1 MRKENWNYIADN
13 WASTDIVVQEQ
24 ISKFMDEDQLEHQEL
39 LNKIEER
46 DKRILELDRQNRD
59 LNNNNMALFLR
70 MTDPKLANE
79 AKKLIEEPKIPMIND
94 YEAFVKL

>member
-59 LNNNNMALFLR
+59 LNNNNIDIFLI
-70 MTDPKLANE
+70 MTAPKLEN
-79 AKKLIEEPKIPMIND
+79 
-94 YEAFVKL
+94 

>member
-70 MTDPKLANE
+70 MTDPKLENE
-79 AKKLIEEPKIPMIND
+79 AQKLIEEPKIQRIHD

>member
-79 AKKLIEEPKIPMIND
+79 AQKLFEEPKIPRIND

>member
-39 LNKIEER
+39 LTKI
-46 DKRILELDRQNRD
+46 
-59 LNNNNMALFLR
+59 
-70 MTDPKLANE
+70 
-79 AKKLIEEPKIPMIND
+79 
-94 YEAFVKL
+94 